1 MLQLWVASA
10 CNSSFP
16 VFLVATL
23 LRQLGD
29 CNKEQFHTFDS
40 SQTVCTVTMQQSK
53 NIGLSPSNSN
63 KALILLCLFCSVIER
78 ERDAILG
85 KKKKE
90 RSNTMSL
97 TFHCMACPERK
108 ETGVQK
114 SVNMFYSWL
123 CCWICFFFF
132 SIRWG
137 SRMVLVCFLSVTWW
151 AHKPGDV
158 TPAWF
163 NLSKYMAGGWNEMIF
178 KVHSNLSRS
187 VILWWFSPR
196 SFSTIHNGRQGNQ
209 RLNKVHRSSF
219 SLWKIFVLIKEVLCE
234 TKIFWKWSSISFKL

>member
-85 KKKKE
+85 KKKKKKE
-90 RSNTMSL
+90 VIQWAWLFTVWLAQRGRKQEYKSL
-97 TFHCMACPERK
+97 
-108 ETGVQK
+108 
-114 SVNMFYSWL
+114 S
-123 CCWICFFFF
+123 ICFILGFAVEFVFFFF
-132 SIRWG
+132 PSDEEVEWFWSASCLSPGGHTNLGMSLLHGSTCLSTWQGVGTRW
-137 SRMVLVCFLSVTWW
+137 SL
-151 AHKPGDV
+151 
-158 TPAWF
+158 
-163 NLSKYMAGGWNEMIF
+163 
-178 KVHSNLSRS
+178 RS
-187 VILWWFSPR
+187 AA
-196 SFSTIHNGRQGNQ
+196 T
-209 RLNKVHRSSF
+209 
-219 SLWKIFVLIKEVLCE
+219 
-234 TKIFWKWSSISFKL
+234 

>member
-132 SIRWG
+132 PSDEEVEWFWSASCLSPGGHTNLGMSLLHGSTCLSTWQGVGTRW
-137 SRMVLVCFLSVTWW
+137 SLRS
-151 AHKPGDV
+151 
-158 TPAWF
+158 TP
-163 NLSKYMAGGWNEMIF
+163 
-178 KVHSNLSRS
+178 
-187 VILWWFSPR
+187 
-196 SFSTIHNGRQGNQ
+196 T
-209 RLNKVHRSSF
+209 
-219 SLWKIFVLIKEVLCE
+219 
-234 TKIFWKWSSISFKL
+234 